1 MPSFQFLLQPLPPRL
16 PLPSSFTTQISHA
29 SDFVFHYMKGEG
41 DCSEQHFL
49 PSIFEMPT
57 SLRPTVK
64 VSDSERASTYPIIT
78 TLCQVFFLKN
88 LEKKVVFFLSKLCT
102 LTSPPPPARAQ
113 TPVVM
118 ISVTESGNYWTILF
132 TPLARS
138 ELTRAHTPTRLQ
150 IPFSF
155 RQEIRD
161 FGQSVQP
168 RRPRA
173 NPIAK
178 IPLSPAVLC
187 CASKT

>member
-1 MPSFQFLLQPLPPRL
+1 
-16 PLPSSFTTQISHA
+16 
-29 SDFVFHYMKGEG
+29 MKGEG

-49 PSIFEMPT
+49 PNIFEMPT

-88 LEKKVVFFLSKLCT
+88 LEKKVVFFLSKLCR

-161 FGQSVQP
+161 FGQSVQQFCVAP
-168 RRPRA
+168 
-173 NPIAK
+173 AK
-178 IPLSPAVLC
+178 LRGQAWIRCSVPLSTRWRWQDFIARVK
-187 CASKT
+187 AEGSHRGVNTAAHTFI